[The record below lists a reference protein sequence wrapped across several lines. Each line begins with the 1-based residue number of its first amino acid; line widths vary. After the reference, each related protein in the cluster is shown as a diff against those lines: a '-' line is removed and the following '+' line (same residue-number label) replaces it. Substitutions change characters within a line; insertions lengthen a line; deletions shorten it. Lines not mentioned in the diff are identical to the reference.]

1 MPASVTMIRPSR
13 GLTRAQMARRPRR
26 EWQDRQSPAKV
37 TTHHG
42 DHHIA
47 GSTLTVEAVA
57 VRPMEPLIE
66 PLTARELEVLGLL
79 ANAASNREIADL
91 LVISPRTVE
100 SHLANIYGKL
110 GVRGRPEAILWAVRQ
125 SAISSS

>member
-1 MPASVTMIRPSR
+1 
-13 GLTRAQMARRPRR
+13 
-26 EWQDRQSPAKV
+26 
-37 TTHHG
+37 
-42 DHHIA
+42 
-47 GSTLTVEAVA
+47 
-57 VRPMEPLIE
+57 MEPLIE

-79 ANAASNREIADL
+79 ANAASNREIADR